1 MPLDAPA
8 QKTEVLDFDAS
19 GFTCSRC
26 RSSFASEKAL
36 LMHNRTRHKEM
47 CPMMQYLNE
56 SLRCPVC
63 AVQFPNVPRALGHLT
78 EPRVRGGRPISCRQ
92 VCLAGLI
99 RPAPQ
104 AVQEKVAAAA
114 REQRKAAKA
123 SGHATPLA
131 RLHAKR
137 PSIGTIV
144 LVFNPSEVYG
154 GDRFPN
160 GMRCSPLS
168 GSRPKPS

>member
-1 MPLDAPA
+1 MLRVSPA
-8 QKTEVLDFDAS
+8 H
-19 GFTCSRC
+19 SRC
-26 RSSFASEKAL
+26 RLSFASEKAL

-47 CPMMQYLNE
+47 CPMMQFLNE

-123 SGHATPLA
+123 SGHVTPLA

-137 PSIGTIV
+137 PRIGTIV
-144 LVFNPSEVYG
+144 PVLIPPKFMVEIVFPMG
-154 GDRFPN
+154 
-160 GMRCSPLS
+160 
-168 GSRPKPS
+168 